1 MALIV
6 DPDNLTQD
14 TEVTI
19 DTTAK
24 TITLTK
30 TGNLSDDGVT
40 LQCLYSFF
48 KEEWKAD
55 VDLIKF
61 PFPMITITEE
71 KFEMVNGWDFA
82 DTTTKQL
89 VRTGG
94 WALKNDSG
102 VSLEEYAGIITLG
115 SIGGSDQVYYQ
126 QVAAGAASNIVLTGA
141 VNQAVKV
148 YGDGSHGAIDYRS
161 YFKIFVREYQKLYA
175 QAELSD
181 IGVTTMTY
189 QVYRFPLANSAD
201 TKITHPDGSMA
212 ISPYSGMSITWYAIA
227 QQRSIGGTNRDF
239 HVIIDG
245 NSGTAEQIYEF
256 VQYSLRQNAD
266 IDDGTAVQ
274 TGKVTN
280 SLLQFVGDTLKTRS
294 MPEGGVFI
302 DNYLTSDINRLVF
315 VDDLGVERVFPY
327 VATLILQFG
336 DNLVNDAAA
345 IYKVFFTNDDL
356 GDNLGYDYGTENA
369 IVVNDADA
377 TAMSGDVDGN
387 ASIQLSYD
395 YDKNDQRGSDS
406 TATDAPITVVAI
418 GLSTAQY
425 VKATGTIQR
434 STSNT
439 VSLVAALERNYSNP
453 V

>member
-1 MALIV
+1 MPLIV
-6 DPDNLTQD
+6 DPDSLSQN

-19 DTTAK
+19 NTTAK
-24 TITLTK
+24 SITLTK
-30 TGNLSDDGVT
+30 AGNLSDDGVT
-40 LQCLYSFF
+40 LQCVYSFL
-48 KEEWKAD
+48 KEEQKND
-55 VDLIKF
+55 TTLIKF

-89 VRTGG
+89 IRTGG
-94 WALKNDSG
+94 WALKNESG
-102 VSLEEYAGIITLG
+102 VSLEEYSGIITLG
-115 SIGGSDQVYYQ
+115 SIGASDQVYYQ
-126 QVAAGAASNIVLTGA
+126 QASVGAATNIVLTGA

-148 YGDGSHGAIDYRS
+148 YGDAAHGNYDYRT

-175 QAELSD
+175 QSQLSD
-181 IGVTTMTY
+181 IGVTSMTY

-201 TKITHPDGSMA
+201 TKVTHPDGSMV
-212 ISPYSGMSITWYAIA
+212 IEPYASMTITQYETA
-227 QQRSIGGTNRDF
+227 QQRSIGGVNRDF

-245 NSGTAEQIYEF
+245 NNGTAEEIYEF
-256 VQYSLRQNAD
+256 AQYQLRLNAD
-266 IDDGTAVQ
+266 IDDGTGTQ

-280 SLLQFVGDTLKTRS
+280 SLLQFVGDTLKTKL

-302 DNYLTSDINRLVF
+302 DNYQTNDINRLVF
-315 VDDLGVERVFPY
+315 VDDLGIERTFPY
-327 VATLILQFG
+327 VASLTLQFG
-336 DNLVNDAAA
+336 DNLVNDANA
-345 IYKVFFTNDDL
+345 IYKVFFTNDDA
-356 GDNLGYDYGTENA
+356 GDNLGYDYGTVNA
-369 IVVNDADA
+369 IVVEDSSAVP
-377 TAMSGDVDGN
+377 MSGLVDGN
-387 ASIQLSYD
+387 SSIQHTFD

-406 TATDAPITVVAI
+406 TGDDAPITVVAI

-453 V
+453 